1 MVCWPILIGS
11 TTAAVQDGDLRLN
24 GRVLD
29 GDTPVRDGTVVLHSV
44 SPDSAGDVDSVR
56 VATDGTFRFLL
67 PGIPDETV
75 GTEIYFASI
84 QYERVLYFGT
94 AITDLAQLDSLYLI
108 QVFGSREV
116 PTQGIQLP
124 LKARNLFLEPIS
136 FGTGWLAT
144 DMIVIENVG
153 QNTLVAGADGIVWS
167 YPLPPE
173 AQSPTLGQGDLALDA
188 VSFENGRVVV
198 SAPIPPGER
207 ILVIRYGLPE
217 LESIIPVPGPTERFE
232 LFIKEPAPPFK
243 VEGLQPID
251 VVSLETGSSYRRYG
265 ASALLDLQLA
275 LKRIDED
282 QPPPVRTIALLVT
295 ILMSGSGLFAYA
307 WPRRVLVE
315 RGALA
320 DSREGLILAVAK
332 IDRALS
338 STTDLSQESHR
349 LKQRAALMSR
359 LRGGC

>member
-1 MVCWPILIGS
+1 MICWPISIGS
-11 TTAAVQDGDLRLN
+11 TTTAVQEGDLRLN
-24 GRVLD
+24 GRVFD
-29 GDTPVRDGTVVLHSV
+29 GDTPVRDGIVVLHSV
-44 SPDSAGDVDSVR
+44 SPDSAGDIDSVR
-56 VATDGTFRFLL
+56 VAADGTFRFLL

-75 GTEIYFASI
+75 GAEIYFASI

-108 QVFGSREV
+108 QVFGSHEV
-116 PTQGIQLP
+116 PPQGIQLP
-124 LKARNLFLEPIS
+124 LKARNLFLERS
-136 FGTGWLAT
+136 AEGWLAT

-153 QNTLVAGADGIVWS
+153 QNTLVAGEDGIVWS

-173 AQSPTLGQGDLALDA
+173 ARSPTLGQGELAPDA
-188 VSFENGRVVV
+188 VSFEDGRVAV

-232 LFIKEPAPPFK
+232 LFIKEPAPPLD

-251 VVSLETGSSYRRYG
+251 VVSLEVGSSYRRYG
-265 ASALLDLQLA
+265 ASALLDLQVA
-275 LKRIDED
+275 LKRSDED
-282 QPPPVRTIALLVT
+282 GPPPVRAIALLVT
-295 ILMSGSGLFAYA
+295 ILMSGAGLFAYA
-307 WPRRVLVE
+307 WPRRLLVE

-332 IDRALS
+332 IDRTLL
-338 STTDLSQESHR
+338 STTDLSQESHM
-349 LKQRAALMSR
+349 LEQRAALMSR
-359 LRGGC
+359 LLGGS